1 MAGQGR
7 ACRDRATSA
16 LPGLPAG
23 LPRPPY
29 EGANSMGALRR
40 EGECTRPGESA
51 TLPNCIVCNTPNV
64 RRHPGADFSRFDC
77 DRCGSFALSGS
88 AEVDLPEQLD
98 QVPLRRSLMSHTLRR
113 MQQPDGAHLHIIRTD
128 DLPSFWRQDRLPTPQ
143 QQADALIFWTGD
155 HQPAIFEFAEIAA
168 PALAA
173 LIGLQIAPRGDG
185 GGLGWLFD
193 QLKDRNLF
201 KNTDRGSGRIGL
213 MLTMDGWEKYEDL
226 RVKHP
231 ESRTA
236 FMAMKF
242 NDIELGRVVAE
253 CFKPA
258 VSRAGFTL
266 RLLTDEQPAG
276 LIDNQLRAAIIGSRF
291 LISDLTYGNQGAYWE
306 AGFAE
311 GLGLPVI
318 YTCKAASWAASK
330 THFDTNH
337 MVTIVWDPGN
347 LMTASNELTATIRAT
362 LRAEAKQ
369 TDD

>member
-1 MAGQGR
+1 M
-7 ACRDRATSA
+7 
-16 LPGLPAG
+16 
-23 LPRPPY
+23 
-29 EGANSMGALRR
+29 
-40 EGECTRPGESA
+40 
-51 TLPNCIVCNTPNV
+51 
-64 RRHPGADFSRFDC
+64 
-77 DRCGSFALSGS
+77 
-88 AEVDLPEQLD
+88 
-98 QVPLRRSLMSHTLRR
+98 
-113 MQQPDGAHLHIIRTD
+113 
-128 DLPSFWRQDRLPTPQ
+128 PTPQ
-143 QQADALIFWTGD
+143 QQADALVSWAGEN
-155 HQPAIFEFAEIAA
+155 QPASFEFAEISA

-193 QLKDRNLF
+193 QLKDLNLF
-201 KNTDRGSGRIGL
+201 KTTDRGGGRIGIL
-213 MLTMDGWEKYEDL
+213 LTMDGWKRYEEL
-226 RVKHP
+226 RVKHA

-242 NDIELGRVVAE
+242 NDNELSRVVAE